1 MRDYSYNSVGK
12 VESIGLANELNY
24 EWHTPNSVLFNI
36 VAVYTHKTN
45 SIGGHERGAHFASGF
60 IATTQKPNGRASAQQ
75 IKNGKFFKR
84 ESQTEKKI

>member
-45 SIGGHERGAHFASGF
+45 GIGGRERGARTFR
-60 IATTQKPNGRASAQQ
+60 IRLYRDTTKAEWTSVGTTD
-75 IKNGKFFKR
+75 KDW
-84 ESQTEKKI
+84 KIL